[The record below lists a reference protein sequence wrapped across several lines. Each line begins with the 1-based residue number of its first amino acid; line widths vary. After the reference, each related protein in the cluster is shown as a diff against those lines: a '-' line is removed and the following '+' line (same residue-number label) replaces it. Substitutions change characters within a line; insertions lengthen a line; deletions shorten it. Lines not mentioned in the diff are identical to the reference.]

1 MPRVESCAKCRSAK
15 VIPRARIIDRGDYNV
30 HADLTVHVY
39 ENPEALIFRGTN
51 AGTLTAWICGE
62 CGYVETYIENPGE
75 LYAAYLRA
83 VERLGR

>member
-1 MPRVESCAKCRSAK
+1 MPQAENCSRCDSPK

-39 ENPEALIFRGTN
+39 ENPEAIIFKGTN
-51 AGTLTAWICGE
+51 QGALHARICGE
-62 CGYVETYIENPGE
+62 CGYVETYIDNPGE

-83 VERLGR
+83 QSRRG